1 MAYLDSLKHFV
12 ETICVQ
18 SSLGGKVI
26 RPGSGVTLA
35 LPGDV
40 QVREIVRGAGTVLVT
55 QGDRLQ
61 EVLIVREG
69 TVLVTCFNSEG
80 DEVWSS
86 VRGPDTLVGAE
97 LLRRGRCEVDVIAL
111 TEVRLLRIGAED
123 FRSWVGSS
131 HSPASAIID
140 LLLQEISA
148 HSRDRAMTTGSAI
161 ARIARFLRERQK
173 MESVGRPFDIEQ
185 RVLARVL
192 QIRPETLSRTLG
204 KLRNDGILGPGPR
217 LSVIDAHRLWRL
229 ADTNEEMLVGRRKA
243 APDEDDKESAA

>member
-1 MAYLDSLKHFV
+1 L
-12 ETICVQ
+12 
-18 SSLGGKVI
+18 
-26 RPGSGVTLA
+26 TLA

-61 EVLIVREG
+61 EVLILREG

-86 VRGPDTLVGAE
+86 VRGPDTLIGAE

-123 FRSWVGSS
+123 FRSWVASP
-131 HSPASAIID
+131 HSPAAAIID

-148 HSRDRAMTTGSAI
+148 HSRDRAMTTGSALS
-161 ARIARFLRERQK
+161 RIARFLRERQK
-173 MESVGRPFDIEQ
+173 MESAGRPFDIEQ

-204 KLRNDGILGPGPR
+204 KLRNDGILAPGPR

-229 ADTNEEMLVGRRKA
+229 ADTNEEMLVGRRGRA
-243 APDEDDKESAA
+243 AVDEDDKESAA

>member
-1 MAYLDSLKHFV
+1 MH
-12 ETICVQ
+12 

-40 QVREIVRGAGTVLVT
+40 QVRELVRAAGTVLVA

-69 TVLVTCFNSEG
+69 TVLVTCFNAEG

-86 VRGPDTLVGAE
+86 VRGPDTLIGAE

-111 TEVRLLRIGAED
+111 TEVRALRIGADD
-123 FRSWVGSS
+123 FRAWVGSS
-131 HSPASAIID
+131 HATTAAIID

-161 ARIARFLRERQK
+161 ARIARFLRERQR
-173 MESVGRPFDIEQ
+173 MESAGRPFDIEQ

-204 KLRNDGILGPGPR
+204 KLRNDGILAPGPR
-217 LSVIDAHRLWRL
+217 LSVIDAHRLCRL
-229 ADTNEEMLVGRRKA
+229 ADASEEMLVGRRKA
-243 APDEDDKESAA
+243 PIEDDDAESAA

>member
-1 MAYLDSLKHFV
+1 
-12 ETICVQ
+12 
-18 SSLGGKVI
+18 
-26 RPGSGVTLA
+26 VTLA

-40 QVREIVRGAGTVLVT
+40 QVRELVRAAGSVLVA

-69 TVLVTCFNSEG
+69 TVLVTCFNAEG

-111 TEVRLLRIGAED
+111 TEVRLLRIAADD
-123 FRSWVGSS
+123 FRAWVGSS
-131 HSPASAIID
+131 QSTTAAIID

-148 HSRDRAMTTGSAI
+148 HSRDRAMTTGSAV
-161 ARIARFLRERQK
+161 ARIARFLRERQR
-173 MESVGRPFDIEQ
+173 MESAGRPFDIEQ

-204 KLRNDGILGPGPR
+204 KLRNDGILAPGPR
-217 LSVIDAHRLWRL
+217 LSVIDAHRLCRL
-229 ADTNEEMLVGRRKA
+229 ADASEEMLVGRRKA
-243 APDEDDKESAA
+243 PVEDDDAESAA